1 MIFGGLTCSRSIR
14 LRPPSFIN
22 DPHSPFDRSLTM
34 LDALPAEIRLKI
46 ASYVD
51 ILDIFTLL
59 RVNRSWR
66 KFVEKNAGILP
77 KNHVSSLHLEQ
88 FHYTR
93 FQFRIK
99 TSEICDEKETKL
111 TKYFFRTPNYLSVFL
126 QMFRVKRST
135 YLRLIDRIGL
145 EEELATAFR
154 DAQVL
159 SIRID
164 KGANNQNVSLIN
176 YLASLCETLPKLSS
190 LIVEDASDNLNDDAH
205 RMLTKLKT
213 PRFIEARSAGSKSQL
228 AIGDETLVHL
238 GNSNVPLDCIV
249 LSTRKSSFSLKAV
262 RSFLENVKFDKHG
275 LLELYYVNCT
285 TTEFFNLL
293 NELDIALE
301 SDAIRGIFN
310 SFPLILRGKSVC
322 VNIKYFSDSA
332 AYDRAPY
339 FA

>member
-1 MIFGGLTCSRSIR
+1 
-14 LRPPSFIN
+14 
-22 DPHSPFDRSLTM
+22 M

-46 ASYVD
+46 TSYVNV
-51 ILDIFTLL
+51 IDIFTLI

-66 KFVEKNAGILP
+66 KFVEKNAAILP

-88 FHYTR
+88 FQSKR
-93 FQFRIK
+93 DPFQIK
-99 TSEICDEKETKL
+99 TSKICDEKKTKL
-111 TKYFFRTPNYLSVFL
+111 KKYTFRTTNYLSVFL
-126 QMFRVKRST
+126 QMFRVERST
-135 YLRLIDRIGL
+135 YLRLIDSIGL
-145 EEELATAFR
+145 EEELAMAFR
-154 DAQVL
+154 DAQAL

-164 KGANNQNVSLIN
+164 KGANSQNVSIID
-176 YLASLCETLPKLSS
+176 YLASLCEKLPKLSS
-190 LIVEDASDNLNDDAH
+190 LMIEDARDNLKDDAH
-205 RMLTKLKT
+205 RLLAKLKT
-213 PRFIEARSAGSKSQL
+213 PRFIEARSDNVKSQL

-249 LSTRKSSFSLKAV
+249 LSTRKSSFGLKAV

-293 NELDIALE
+293 NELDISLE
-301 SDAIRGIFN
+301 SEAIRGIYN
-310 SFPLILRGKSVC
+310 SFPLILGGKSVC

-339 FA
+339 YA